1 MTVRSFFL
9 VFFLFKKEYLKNI
22 NNSGG
27 TKSYSLTKSEVVT
40 GKSQP
45 EAMIN

>member
-1 MTVRSFFL
+1 MTMRSFSL
-9 VFFLFKKEYLKNI
+9 VFFFKKEYLKNI

-27 TKSYSLTKSEVVT
+27 KKSYLLTESEVMR

>member
-1 MTVRSFFL
+1 MKT
-9 VFFLFKKEYLKNI
+9 I

-27 TKSYSLTKSEVVT
+27 KKSYLLTESEVVT